1 MITLRVDNI
10 MLTFDKHVILQS
22 KLIQSMKKSET
33 PKNNVTKNILEK
45 KNVFFGQNRGFSYE
59 MCNRI
64 IAIIVL
70 FEIISHNVDGE

>member
-1 MITLRVDNI
+1 
-10 MLTFDKHVILQS
+10 MLQ
-22 KLIQSMKKSET
+22 
-33 PKNNVTKNILEK
+33 KNILEK
-45 KNVFFGQNRGFSYE
+45 KNVFFGQNRKDFSYE